1 MRNCVQLDQCHFN
14 EKNSQQSEVLFWLGL
29 QRTEA
34 CSDIEIFNLSPTLP
48 PNLAPTQWM
57 ALLFCNPQYLIPD
70 ILIQRISSSN
80 IHNMTCI
87 FRYSQIAGL
96 VSWVDPLTRCSCQRD
111 VRPCITTTQLWELC
125 FRSEIVWLSLV
136 YYSTLSLSVDVDT
149 DNQYKEPMVNSNI
162 I

>member
-57 ALLFCNPQYLIPD
+57 ALLFCNPQYPIPD
-70 ILIQRISSSN
+70 INLTNIQHQIST
-80 IHNMTCI
+80 I
-87 FRYSQIAGL
+87 
-96 VSWVDPLTRCSCQRD
+96 
-111 VRPCITTTQLWELC
+111 
-125 FRSEIVWLSLV
+125 
-136 YYSTLSLSVDVDT
+136 
-149 DNQYKEPMVNSNI
+149 
-162 I
+162 